1 MNVKETT
8 NKNFEEKKIK
18 ISQSDLQV
26 QMNIKEFGKFSV
38 RSRELGVNKNV
49 DYDNIDELVEQIEK
63 IQK

>member
-26 QMNIKEFGKFSV
+26 QMNLKEFGKFSV
-38 RSRELGVNKNV
+38 RSRELGVNKNL
-49 DYDNIDELVEQIEK
+49 DYDNIGELVEQIEK

>member
-1 MNVKETT
+1 VKETT

-26 QMNIKEFGKFSV
+26 QMNLKEFGKFSV
-38 RSRELGVNKNV
+38 RSRELGVNKNL
-49 DYDNIDELVEQIEK
+49 DYDNIGELVEQIEK

>member
-1 MNVKETT
+1 MKETT

-26 QMNIKEFGKFSV
+26 QMNLKEFGKFSV
-38 RSRELGVNKNV
+38 RSRELGVNKNL
-49 DYDNIDELVEQIEK
+49 DYDNIGELVEQIEK